1 MSPTKR
7 RQLIVFARAPQY
19 GAVKTRLARQIGGG
33 AAWRSYQDMTATVL
47 REVAGSPLWQSR
59 LAVTPPA
66 FARRARFWAARS
78 VSEPQ
83 ARGDLGQR
91 MAAALTA
98 ASTRGPAIIV
108 GSDIPAMTR
117 QHVRDAFDLLARHD
131 VVFGPAVD
139 GGYWL
144 IGVRQG
150 LPATVLAHLFD
161 GVRWSTASALED
173 TIRNVRHPRTLAYAA
188 TLRDV
193 DDADDLA
200 LWRCRA

>member
-1 MSPTKR
+1 MTTSAR

-19 GAVKTRLARQIGGG
+19 GAVKTRLARQIGAG
-33 AAWRSYQDMTATVL
+33 AAWRAYQGMTAAAL
-47 REVAGSPLWQSR
+47 REVADSPLWQAR

-66 FARRARFWAARS
+66 FARRARFWSTRS

-83 ARGDLGQR
+83 AQGDLGQR
-91 MAAALTA
+91 MAVALTT
-98 ASTRGPAIIV
+98 ASVRGPAIIV
-108 GSDIPAMTR
+108 GTDIPAMTR

-131 VVFGPAVD
+131 VVFGPAMD
-139 GGYWL
+139 GGFWL
-144 IGVRQG
+144 VGVRQG
-150 LPATVLAHLFD
+150 LPTTVLAHLFD

-200 LWRCRA
+200 LWRGRA